1 MTQTRGAPAWA
12 GPGPRSKGHHCGC
25 WGYVAAGSGGPVRC
39 GREGGARP
47 GGGAEAPAEACALV
61 RPPPPA
67 AGAQPAERRER
78 SAAAAEAAPRE
89 GGRRGRAQRSALAI
103 GSFHRQD
110 APAGGPLLRQPPPRP
125 LAAGAQC
132 QGAGTATGAGG
143 GSSEPEP
150 RAPQCWVSAAA
161 PAQGHRRGNPGGRTG
176 QGGAEST
183 WWDAGSVGVAVGSV

>member
-12 GPGPRSKGHHCGC
+12 GPIARSKGHHCGC
-25 WGYVAAGSGGPVRC
+25 WVYVASGSRGPVRR

-67 AGAQPAERRER
+67 ARAQPAERREP

-89 GGRRGRAQRSALAI
+89 GGRRGQAQRSALAI
-103 GSFHRQD
+103 GSLHRQD
-110 APAGGPLLRQPPPRP
+110 APARGPIRRQPPPRP

-132 QGAGTATGAGG
+132 QGAGTAAGARG
-143 GSSEPEP
+143 GSSELEP
-150 RAPQCWVSAAA
+150 RVPQCRVSAAA
-161 PAQGHRRGNPGGRTG
+161 PAQGHRRENPVGGTG
-176 QGGAEST
+176 RGGVKST
-183 WWDAGSVGVAVGSV
+183 WWDTGPVGLAVGSV

>member
-12 GPGPRSKGHHCGC
+12 GPVARSKGHHCGC
-25 WGYVAAGSGGPVRC
+25 WVYVAAGSGGPVRR

-61 RPPPPA
+61 RPPPPVA
-67 AGAQPAERRER
+67 REQPAERREP

-89 GGRRGRAQRSALAI
+89 GGRRGQAQRSALGI
-103 GSFHRQD
+103 GSLHRQD
-110 APAGGPLLRQPPPRP
+110 APARGPLRRQPPPRP

-132 QGAGTATGAGG
+132 RGAGTAAGARG

-150 RAPQCWVSAAA
+150 RAPQCRLLVVPGVTGPPRVRAAA
-161 PAQGHRRGNPGGRTG
+161 LQRGLALRRMPRPL
-176 QGGAEST
+176 ASSSLHHE
-183 WWDAGSVGVAVGSV
+183 